1 MYEKIMKKYLG
12 IRDKISNEK
21 QCNFGNKLTKRTFHY
36 RNLLNTGKYGVCYTV
51 KKVFFSKFI
60 KKLGY
65 DSNSF
70 RHILKSYLDVHYTR
84 KITINLFF
92 LKVFVYFH
100 ILQKLH
106 LKKNLNTVLTSYKT
120 ATQNLDNQR

>member
-1 MYEKIMKKYLG
+1 MKKYLG

-51 KKVFFSKFI
+51 KKGFFSKFI

-70 RHILKSYLDVHYTR
+70 RYILKSYLDVHYTK
-84 KITINLFF
+84 KITINFIFLESLCLFSHF
-92 LKVFVYFH
+92 TKASFKKTFKYCFNHAV
-100 ILQKLH
+100 IKLLH
-106 LKKNLNTVLTSYKT
+106 
-120 ATQNLDNQR
+120 RI